1 MSNFEAKHPRAK
13 DGKFTEKLRKES
25 GIELSCA
32 PDDWSDFG
40 RKKEDSPVKPDIPA
54 DLGKAGDKIIKQ
66 MEEDAAKMDPG
77 LFGVKDYLEDH
88 GLYGP
93 KGWLKKTGVTDV
105 MKDYL
110 GTGTGMGNCARFSK
124 LDSKGAEEL
133 LKVLPTSALLDR
145 QNDAPS
151 LKTLLS
157 ACAANPGKITLSG
170 YTIDDSRWDERV
182 SIDTIHISDPEAVE
196 GANISR
202 QQARDKWNEYQEK
215 LGLDAGEAP
224 DEVYSN
230 EGGNGK
236 PAGWTFWWD

>member
-32 PDDWSDFG
+32 PDDWSGFG
-40 RKKEDSPVKPDIPA
+40 RQKEDNLVKPDVPA
-54 DLGKAGDKIIKQ
+54 DLGKAGDKIIDQ
-66 MEEDAAKMDPG
+66 MNKAKPDADP
-77 LFGVKDYLEDH
+77 DY

-93 KGWLKKTGVTDV
+93 EGWMKKTGAIDV
-105 MKDYL
+105 VKGYYDP
-110 GTGTGMGNCARFSK
+110 GTGMGNYARFSK
-124 LDSKGAEEL
+124 LDDKGAEEL

-145 QNDAPS
+145 QNDGPS

-157 ACAANPGKITLSG
+157 ACAANPGKISLSG

-196 GANISR
+196 GANIPR

-224 DEVYSN
+224 DEVYSS
-230 EGGNGK
+230 GGRNGE
-236 PAGWTFWWD
+236 ADGWTFWWD